1 MQSLTPPQK
10 CQTTLA
16 AIRMFSK
23 NFLPCLF
30 NVYGA
35 TAVEN
40 RPFVIKAIEAFV
52 AIADPSVCPF
62 RMTILALNG
71 F

>member
-1 MQSLTPPQK
+1 
-10 CQTTLA
+10 
-16 AIRMFSK
+16 MFSK

-52 AIADPSVCPF
+52 AIADLSVCPF